1 MCLYPIISAY
11 KSKIFNKIF
20 ICYDSKKYKDI
31 ILNQISK
38 LNLDKEKVFFLKD
51 LKKSSTDKSQT
62 EEVLDEL
69 LSKIDFEIETCCLIQ
84 ATSPLLVEKDLI
96 QAYNLYKL
104 KNYDSL
110 LSVSSFK
117 KFVWKKRRNN
127 YFPINYNPK
136 KIYEAKY
143 SFICKRKWSILFF

>member
-1 MCLYPIISAY
+1 M
-11 KSKIFNKIF
+11 
-20 ICYDSKKYKDI
+20 
-31 ILNQISK
+31 
-38 LNLDKEKVFFLKD
+38 
-51 LKKSSTDKSQT
+51 
-62 EEVLDEL
+62 
-69 LSKIDFEIETCCLIQ
+69 
-84 ATSPLLVEKDLI
+84 EKDLI

-136 KIYEAKY
+136 KRSMRQNIHSYVKENGAFY
-143 SFICKRKWSILFF
+143 FFDRKKFLKIKCRLFGKIGAYIMPEERSIEVDNLKDLLEVKNYMKSKKIIL